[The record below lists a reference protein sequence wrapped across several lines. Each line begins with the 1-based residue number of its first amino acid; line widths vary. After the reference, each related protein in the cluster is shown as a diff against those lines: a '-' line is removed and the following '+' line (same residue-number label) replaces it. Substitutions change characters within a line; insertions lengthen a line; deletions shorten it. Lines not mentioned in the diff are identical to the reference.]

1 MSNNR
6 QTLIDLAN
14 GKRPGYWVEVLH
26 EATTGVEG
34 YVLHRPSE
42 TCAPPALPY
51 DLEAL
56 SILAAWNMDREDAA
70 ATLPRYDDGRTY
82 KGGLID
88 ATTARAITKW
98 AKK

>member
-1 MSNNR
+1 MNNR

-34 YVLHRPSE
+34 YVLHRPNE
-42 TCAPPALPY
+42 TGATPAPPC

-56 SILAAWNMDREDAA
+56 SILAAWNMDREGAA

-82 KGGLID
+82 KGGLIN
-88 ATTARAITKW
+88 TTAARALTKW